1 MKFPETLLMVLG
13 KSAEFIADLFL
24 PEEARIKRLS
34 SMDSAVLHSLLPNS
48 PVRARDT
55 FVLFDYRN
63 NAVKLIVQS
72 IKYKNNSSLRKM
84 VASYL
89 CDEVTEMSADIS
101 LFDGKEPI
109 LIPMPM
115 SKQEKRRRG
124 FNQCEE
130 LCKEIGKMNRSNI
143 EISYNCLRKIRET
156 ARQTKLGKEERILNV
171 KNSML
176 AENKIANKRTIIVL
190 DDVYTTGSTLEEA
203 RRALR
208 AAGAKRVIGLFIAH

>member
-130 LCKEIGKMNRSNI
+130 LCKEIGKMSRSNI
-143 EISYNCLRKIRET
+143 EISYNCLRKIHET
-156 ARQTKLGKEERILNV
+156 ARQTKLGREERILNV